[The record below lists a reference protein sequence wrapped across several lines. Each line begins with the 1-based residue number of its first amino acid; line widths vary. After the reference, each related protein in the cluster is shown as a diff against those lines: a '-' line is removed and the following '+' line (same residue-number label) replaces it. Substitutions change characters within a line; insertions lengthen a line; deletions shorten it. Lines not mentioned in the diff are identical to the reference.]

1 MHLHRPNT
9 FDATAAWG
17 PYLNAANAI
26 GTERGNVKEC
36 QLLNSTDPV
45 EQRTA
50 SRVFVYD
57 VTTYKLSQLGHYVH

>member
-36 QLLNSTDPV
+36 QLMDVCIIAKLNSKIP
-45 EQRTA
+45 RSSA
-50 SRVFVYD
+50 YD
-57 VTTYKLSQLGHYVH
+57 IG